1 MTELLINLPD
11 EEMPFFMSL
20 LERLDFVKVKQVEVK
35 KTSKT
40 KVRTPEQQE
49 FIDDLKVSLQEVE
62 LHLQGK
68 IKLQT
73 LEEAL
78 AKL

>member
-20 LERLDFVKVKQVEVK
+20 LERLDFVKIKQVEVK

-68 IKLQT
+68 IKLQSAR
-73 LEEAL
+73 EFL
-78 AKL
+78 AEL

>member
-68 IKLQT
+68 IKLQSAR
-73 LEEAL
+73 EFL
-78 AKL
+78 AEL

>member
-35 KTSKT
+35 KASKT

-78 AKL
+78 AEL